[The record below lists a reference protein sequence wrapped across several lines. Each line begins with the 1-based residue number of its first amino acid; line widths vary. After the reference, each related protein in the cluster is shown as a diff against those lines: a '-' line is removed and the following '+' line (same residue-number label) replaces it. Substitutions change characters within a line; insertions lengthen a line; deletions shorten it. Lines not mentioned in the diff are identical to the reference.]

1 MLLEKVYDDFIKHTG
16 LIDSVYKT
24 VFINISSILTRI
36 QSISWDYLKYSTE
49 TEETAYNFKE
59 IAKVPRY
66 VVELLQNAFKNY
78 YTLPTNTV
86 IEIGVSIGNDSF
98 KVINSASGTQVPPEL
113 EFIDKYELYNMFI
126 LDKHVFDLFGSFD
139 EEFKFTRAFQTSVKD
154 IFHPLKKKFELA
166 DTSAYVLEN
175 DVSYNKIADTQLN
188 VATLQNKIQEILVDL
203 DSLRK
208 KTEILSDSRNKI
220 FTGVN
225 SREALLLEKE
235 KYGIEYATLK
245 TTKEGYDEKRS
256 KLKTILADIDA
267 ELSDLTSKNASK
279 ELIDY
284 LVRKKVTFEKEM
296 VSVEASLIDFNS
308 FLSDLVTRM
317 QDITTILTQVDSYTT
332 NDVESLDAQIKA
344 AGERQDDLYGVLV
357 GLETEMKHQK
367 KIAEDMAIKN
377 EKASSYGDITIQN
390 IENSAIVSH
399 LATALNPSSVITVLN
414 YIRYYFA
421 YYATQIANDLL
432 LAHPGLDVAIAHA
445 VAVKLV
451 LVRCFGLYFNQMFSA
466 VDFADNRIVK
476 VISIVKD

>member
-49 TEETAYNFKE
+49 TEETAYNFRE

-66 VVELLQNAFKNY
+66 VIELLQNAFKNY

-86 IEIGVSIGNDSF
+86 IEIGVSVGSESF
-98 KVINSASGTQVPPEL
+98 KVINSASGTQIPPEL

-126 LDKHVFDLFGSFD
+126 LDKHIFDLFGSFD
-139 EEFKFTRAFQTSVKD
+139 EEFKFTRAFQTNVKD

-166 DTSAYVLEN
+166 DTAAYVSEN
-175 DVSYNKIADTQLN
+175 DVSYNRIADTQFH
-188 VATLQNKIQEILVDL
+188 VVTLQNKIQEILVDL

-208 KTEILSDSRNKI
+208 KTEMLIDSRNKI

-235 KYGIEYATLK
+235 KYGIEYTTLK
-245 TTKEGYDEKRS
+245 TTKEGYDEKS
-256 KLKTILADIDA
+256 IKLKTILADIDA
-267 ELSDLTSKNASK
+267 ELSDLTAKNASK

-284 LVRKKVTFEKEM
+284 LVRKKVTFENEK
-296 VSVEASLIDFNS
+296 VSVEASLLDFNS

-317 QDITTILTQVDSYTT
+317 QDITTVLTQVDSYTT

-399 LATALNPSSVITVLN
+399 LATSLNPSSVITVLN
-414 YIRYYFA
+414 YLRYYFA

-445 VAVKLV
+445 VAVKLF